1 LRFFGPRLRA
11 AAVSVL
17 AAVTLITL
25 QPSTP
30 VAQAAE
36 PNGPSAAAEVI
47 AEARSHLGARY
58 RWAAEG
64 PTYFDCTGLVLRS
77 FADAGLVKKVGGWN
91 SRSAYAMYQYFR
103 RNGLTSR
110 TGRPGDIVIWGGG
123 SHAGI
128 YLGNGLAISALREGV
143 RIHRVNA
150 VTARFTAFGRTNLSG
165 ATAAKAKTT
174 KAKTTKAKT
183 TKAKTTKANTTTA
196 TTKPSATKANAAP
209 KAGAAR
215 TSTPANNP
223 RVRHAVTT
231 LILRAG
237 AGTSGKELGKI
248 ARNAPLAVKTSR
260 KDSQG
265 RTWYEIS
272 TAGGRTGW
280 VAGWLTRN

>member
-1 LRFFGPRLRA
+1 MRFSGPRLRA
-11 AAVSVL
+11 AALSLV
-17 AAVTLITL
+17 AAAALITI
-25 QPSTP
+25 QPAAPSGPT
-30 VAQAAE
+30 VAGAE
-36 PNGPSAAAEVI
+36 PNGTTAAAKVI

-64 PTYFDCTGLVLRS
+64 PAYFDCTGLVLRS
-77 FADAGLVKKVGGWN
+77 FTDAGLVKKVGGWN

-110 TGRPGDIVIWGGG
+110 TGKPGDVVIWGGG

-150 VTARFTAFGRTNLSG
+150 VTARFTAFGRTNLTG
-165 ATAAKAKTT
+165 ATAAG
-174 KAKTTKAKT
+174 
-183 TKAKTTKANTTTA
+183 TA
-196 TTKPSATKANAAP
+196 TAAKKTAKAAY
-209 KAGAAR
+209 
-215 TSTPANNP
+215 NNP
-223 RVRHAVTT
+223 RVRHATQT

-237 AGTSGKELGKI
+237 AGTSAKELGKI
-248 ARNAPLAVKTSR
+248 ARSAPLAILASR
-260 KDSQG
+260 KDSHE
-265 RTWYEIS
+265 RTWYQIR